1 MEGEERDTQ
10 RICTNLDSF
19 RGTGVNEHIFNVK
32 IMFAHKK
39 LKRKVGMPLH
49 LKNTYDFCWEL
60 YDVSAN
66 PCPSFP
72 RSDHMGGEGDG
83 E

>member
-19 RGTGVNEHIFNVK
+19 RGTGFNKHILNVE
-32 IMFAHKK
+32 IMFAHK
-39 LKRKVGMPLH
+39 LERKVRIPLL
-49 LKNTYDFCWEL
+49 LKNTYDFCGEL
-60 YDVSAN
+60 YDVSAT

-72 RSDHMGGEGDG
+72 RSDHMEGEGDG